1 MNMGSN
7 KTVDSELQTAGSKL
21 GLEIWCVENLQL
33 VSVPQSSHGKFF
45 SGSAY
50 VVLHTALLKSGALQH
65 DIHYWLGKDANE
77 VDSALASDKTLE
89 LDAALGS
96 QSVQYKEVQGQ
107 ETGKFL
113 SYFKPCIIPVEGVY
127 SSGQGKVKSPAYE
140 TRLLTCKGDRVVH
153 VKEVPFS
160 RSSLNHRDVFILDT
174 STKIFQFSGCNSS
187 IQERAKALEVV
198 KYIKEHK
205 HKGNCEVATIE
216 DGKFVGDA
224 EVGEFW
230 NFFGG
235 YAPIPRDP
243 PQQPPEALAVKLF
256 WITLQGKFTQCGSG
270 RLKRSML
277 ESNKCYMLDGEIQMF
292 VWMGRITSLTERKTS
307 ISAAEDFLR
316 AQERPVNTH
325 VAFLTEGSETAIFK
339 SYFDDWP
346 QTVAPKL
353 YEEGR
358 EKVAAM
364 FKQKGYDVEELPDEY
379 DKPQIDCNGT
389 LKVWRVN
396 NGKLSP
402 VPVVDQRKLY
412 SGDCYTVQYI
422 YSADG
427 REERLYYIWLG
438 NKSCAE
444 DRDDAVSL
452 TSVIIDSTKA
462 EPVLA
467 RIVENKEPS
476 QFFMIFK
483 TLIMFKGGMGSRYK
497 SIVAEKGVDDE
508 TYDDKKTALFRI
520 QGTNRENMQAVQ
532 VDQISRSLNS
542 SYCYILKADGSI
554 FAWLGNLSTTHDH
567 DLLYGMLD
575 LINPTWQPILVR
587 EGSEPDVFWDALGG
601 KTEYPKE
608 KEIKRFVEDPHL
620 FVCTFTEDVGSQPGD
635 LKVKEIFSYTQDDL
649 TTEDVL
655 ILDCYTEIFVWVGHN
670 SAVKSMQQALSIGLA
685 FLKKDVLEE
694 CLSMDTPIYVVKEG
708 HEPPFFTNFF
718 EWDASKANMLGNS
731 FERKLAILKG
741 QTQKLEAPLRNSPS
755 VHSKET
761 TPTGLRRPSPTPN
774 GLRRPSPTPNGLRR
788 PSPTPNGS
796 RRPSPAPNGLT
807 RRQSLDSYTQRS
819 TSPTI
824 SNSEISKVNP
834 RRFSSPPV
842 PRIIPS
848 ASSPVL
854 RGADNKPVSGSS
866 SAKVKIN
873 PSKDSGPKQELV
885 NYPYNRVKVGSKDP
899 VPDIDITKREA
910 YLSEAEFQEKF
921 AMSKTVF
928 YQLPRWKQNK
938 LKMSLFL
945 F

>member
-1 MNMGSN
+1 MGSN
-7 KTVDSELQTAGSKL
+7 KNIDSEFQGAGSKL
-21 GLEIWCVENLQL
+21 GLEIWCVQNLRL

-50 VVLHTALLKSGALQH
+50 VVLHTTLLKSGALQH
-65 DIHYWLGKDANE
+65 DIHYWLGNDANE
-77 VDSALASDKTLE
+77 GGKKILEIVYGLLGTYDKRSTYNNRPSNGIFLDRQVDSALASDKTLE
-89 LDAALGS
+89 LDAVLGS

-127 SSGQGKVKSPAYE
+127 SSGQIQLEGPAYE

-174 STKIFQFSGCNSS
+174 SSKIFHFSGCNSS

-198 KYIKEHK
+198 QYIKEYK
-205 HKGNCEVATIE
+205 HKGNCEVAAIE

-235 YAPIPRDP
+235 YAPIPKDP
-243 PQQPPEALAVKLF
+243 PSDQQQAQTLAIKLF
-256 WITLQGKFTQCGSG
+256 WITLQGKFNQSGSG
-270 RLKRSML
+270 RLSRSML
-277 ESNKCYMLDGEIQMF
+277 ESNKCYLLDGDIQIF
-292 VWMGRITSLTERKTS
+292 VWMGKTTSITERKKS

-325 VAFLTEGSETAIFK
+325 LAFLTEGSETAIFK

-346 QTVAPKL
+346 QTVETKL

-358 EKVAAM
+358 GKVAAM
-364 FKQKGYDVEELPDEY
+364 FKKTGYNVEELPDE
-379 DKPQIDCNGT
+379 DDSTHIDCNGT

-396 NGKLSP
+396 SGKLSL
-402 VPVVDQRKLY
+402 VPVGEQRKLY
-412 SGDCYTVQYI
+412 SGDCYAVQYI
-422 YSADG
+422 YSANG
-427 REERLYYIWLG
+427 REERLFYIWLG
-438 NKSCAE
+438 NMSSAE
-444 DRDDAVSL
+444 DRAEAISL
-452 TSVIIDSTKA
+452 TSGVVDSTKGD
-462 EPVLA
+462 PVLA

-476 QFFMIFK
+476 QFFMIFQ
-483 TLIMFKGGMGSRYK
+483 TLIIFKGGMGSRYK
-497 SIVAEKGVDDE
+497 SLVAEQGVDDE
-508 TYDDKKTALFRI
+508 TYDDKMTALFRI
-520 QGTNRENMQAVQ
+520 QGTNRNNMQAVQ
-532 VDQISRSLNS
+532 VDQVSRSLNS
-542 SYCYILKADGSI
+542 SSCYILKAQVSI
-554 FAWLGNLSTTHDH
+554 FTWLGNLSTTRDH

-620 FVCTFTEDVGSQPGD
+620 FVCT
-635 LKVKEIFSYTQDDL
+635 
-649 TTEDVL
+649 
-655 ILDCYTEIFVWVGHN
+655 YTEGH
-670 SAVKSMQQALSIGLA
+670 SSVVKSKQAALSIGLA
-685 FLKKDVLEE
+685 FLKKDVLGE
-694 CLSMDTPIYVVKEG
+694 CLSMDTPTYVVTEG
-708 HEPPFFTNFF
+708 HEPPFFTRFF

-741 QTQKLEAPLRNSPS
+741 QSQKLEAPLRNSPNAY
-755 VHSKET
+755 SKET
-761 TPTGLRRPSPTPN
+761 TPNGFRRPSPTPN
-774 GLRRPSPTPNGLRR
+774 SLRR

-807 RRQSLDSYTQRS
+807 RRQSLDSTPTFSRS
-819 TSPTI
+819 EFNATNT
-824 SNSEISKVNP
+824 

-842 PRIIPS
+842 HRMIPS
-848 ASSPVL
+848 ASSPNF
-854 RGADNKPVSGSS
+854 RSADNTPVSASISREVDFRASKESGSNGQGQS
-866 SAKVKIN
+866 NANLPNYPYDRVKIN
-873 PSKDSGPKQELV
+873 SH
-885 NYPYNRVKVGSKDP
+885 DP

-910 YLSEAEFQEKF
+910 YLSEDEFQEKF
-921 AMSKTVF
+921 SMLKGAF

-938 LKMSLFL
+938 LKMSLYL

>member
-1 MNMGSN
+1 MGSN
-7 KTVDSELQTAGSKL
+7 KTIDSELQGAGSKL
-21 GLEIWCVENLQL
+21 GLEIWCVENLHL
-33 VSVPQSSHGKFF
+33 VSVPQSSQGKFF

-77 VDSALASDKTLE
+77 VDSAIASDKTLE

-127 SSGQGKVKSPAYE
+127 SSGQVKSKNPDYE

-153 VKEVPFS
+153 VKEVPFA

-174 STKIFQFSGCNSS
+174 SSKIFQFSGCNSS

-198 KYIKEHK
+198 QYIKENK
-205 HKGNCEVATIE
+205 HKGECEVATIE

-243 PQQPPEALAVKLF
+243 PSAQPPQTLAVKLF
-256 WITLQGKFTQCGSG
+256 WITLQGKFTQSGSG
-270 RLKRSML
+270 RLKRAML
-277 ESNKCYMLDGEIQMF
+277 ESNKCYMLDGDIQIF
-292 VWMGRITSLTERKTS
+292 VWMGRITSITERKTS

-316 AQERPVNTH
+316 AQERSVNTH
-325 VAFLTEGSETAIFK
+325 LAFLTEGSETTIFK

-346 QTVAPKL
+346 QTVEPKL

-364 FKQKGYDVEELPDEY
+364 FKHTGFDVTELPDED
-379 DKPQIDCNGT
+379 DKLHIDCSGT

-402 VPVVDQRKLY
+402 VSVVDQRKLY

-422 YSADG
+422 YSANG
-427 REERLYYIWLG
+427 REERLFYIWLG
-438 NKSCAE
+438 NSSSTE
-444 DRDDAVSL
+444 DRADAISL
-452 TSVIIDSTKA
+452 TSVIVDSTKG

-476 QFFMIFK
+476 QFFMIFQ

-497 SIVAEKGVDDE
+497 SLIAEKGIDDA
-508 TYDDKKTALFRI
+508 TYDDKKTALFRV
-520 QGTNRENMQAVQ
+520 QGTNRNNMQAVQ
-532 VDQISRSLNS
+532 VDQVSRSLNS
-542 SYCYILKADGSI
+542 SYCYILKAEGCI
-554 FAWLGNLSTTHDH
+554 FTWLGNLSTAQDH
-567 DLLYGMLD
+567 DLLNGMLD
-575 LINPTWQPILVR
+575 FINPTWQPISIR

-608 KEIKRFVEDPHL
+608 KEIKRFIEDPHL
-620 FVCTFTEDVGSQPGD
+620 FVCTFTE
-635 LKVKEIFSYTQDDL
+635 EIFSYTQDDL

-655 ILDCYTEIFVWVGHN
+655 ILDCYTEIFVWVGNN

-694 CLSMDTPIYVVKEG
+694 CLSMDTPTYVVKEG
-708 HEPPFFTNFF
+708 HEPPFFTYFF
-718 EWDASKANMLGNS
+718 AWDTSKANMLGNS

-741 QTQKLEAPLRNSPS
+741 QTQKLEAPVRNSP
-755 VHSKET
+755 VAYSKET
-761 TPTGLRRPSPTPN
+761 TPNGLRRPSPMPNGSRRSSPTPN
-774 GLRRPSPTPNGLRR
+774 GLRRPSPA
-788 PSPTPNGS
+788 PSGS
-796 RRPSPAPNGLT
+796 RRPSPTPNGLT
-807 RRQSLDSYTQRS
+807 RRQSLDSYTLRS
-819 TSPTI
+819 ASPTF
-824 SNSEISKVNP
+824 SKTEFSGVNA

-842 PRIIPS
+842 PRMIPS
-848 ASSPVL
+848 ASSPDV
-854 RGADNKPVSGSS
+854 RRTDNKLVSASS
-866 SAKVKIN
+866 SEGVE
-873 PSKDSGPKQELV
+873 PLLSKDSGPKKELV
-885 NYPYNRVKVGSKDP
+885 NYPYDRVKVNSSIP

-910 YLSEAEFQEKF
+910 YLSEEEFQEKL
-921 AMSKTVF
+921 AMSKRAF

-938 LKMSLFL
+938 LKMSLHL

>member
-1 MNMGSN
+1 MGSN
-7 KTVDSELQTAGSKL
+7 RNIDSELQGAGSKL
-21 GLEIWCVENLQL
+21 GLEIWCVESLRL

-50 VVLHTALLKSGALQH
+50 VVLHTALLKSGVLQH
-65 DIHYWLGKDANE
+65 DIHYWLGNEANE
-77 VDSALASDKTLE
+77 VDSALASDKALE

-113 SYFKPCIIPVEGVY
+113 SYFKPCIIPVEGIY
-127 SSGQGKVKSPAYE
+127 SSGQVHVKLPAYE

-174 STKIFQFSGCNSS
+174 TSKIFHFSGCNSS

-198 KYIKEHK
+198 QYIKEYK
-205 HKGNCEVATIE
+205 HKGNCEVAAIE

-235 YAPIPRDP
+235 YAPIPKDP
-243 PQQPPEALAVKLF
+243 PSAQEQLQSLAVKLF
-256 WITLQGKFTQCGSG
+256 WISVQGKFTQNGSG

-277 ESNKCYMLDGEIQMF
+277 ESNKCYMLDGDFQIF
-292 VWMGRITSLTERKTS
+292 VWMGRTTSITERKTS

-316 AQERPVNTH
+316 AQERPINTH
-325 VAFLTEGSETAIFK
+325 LAFLTEGSETSIFK

-346 QTVAPKL
+346 QTVEPKL

-358 EKVAAM
+358 GKVAAM
-364 FKQKGYDVEELPDEY
+364 FKQTGYDVKELPDE
-379 DKPQIDCNGT
+379 DEKPHIDCNGT

-396 NGKLSP
+396 GGKLSP
-402 VPVVDQRKLY
+402 VSVVEQRKLY
-412 SGDCYTVQYI
+412 SGDCYTVQYT
-422 YSADG
+422 YSANE
-427 REERLYYIWLG
+427 REERLFYIWLG
-438 NKSCAE
+438 SKSSTE
-444 DRDDAVSL
+444 DRADAISL
-452 TSVIIDSTKA
+452 TSVVADSTKGD
-462 EPVLA
+462 PVLA
-467 RIVENKEPS
+467 RIVENKEPT
-476 QFFMIFK
+476 QFFSIFQ

-497 SIVAEKGVDDE
+497 SFIAEKGLDDE

-520 QGTNRENMQAVQ
+520 QGTNRDNMQAVQ
-532 VDQISRSLNS
+532 VDQVSRSLNS
-542 SYCYILKADGSI
+542 SFCYILKARGSI
-554 FAWLGNLSTTHDH
+554 FTWLGNLSTPGDH

-608 KEIKRFVEDPHL
+608 KEIKGFVEDPHL
-620 FVCTFTEDVGSQPGD
+620 FVCTFTEDVGSQSSN
-635 LKVKEIFSYTQDDL
+635 LKVKEIFNFTQDDL

-655 ILDCYTEIFVWVGHN
+655 VLDCYSEIFVWIGHN
-670 SAVKSMQQALSIGLA
+670 SVVKSKQQALSIGLA
-685 FLKKDVLEE
+685 FLKKDVLGEG
-694 CLSMDTPIYVVKEG
+694 LSMDTPTYVVTEG
-708 HEPPFFTNFF
+708 HEPPFFTRFF

-741 QTQKLEAPLRNSPS
+741 QTQKLEAPLRTSPN
-755 VHSKET
+755 VYSKET
-761 TPTGLRRPSPTPN
+761 TPN
-774 GLRRPSPTPNGLRR
+774 GFRRPSPTPNGLRR

-807 RRQSLDSYTQRS
+807 RRQSLDSYTLRS
-819 TSPTI
+819 TSPTF
-824 SNSEISKVNP
+824 SRSDFSAKNN
-834 RRFSSPPV
+834 RRFSSPPI
-842 PRIIPS
+842 PRMILSSSSPDVRSADNTPVS
-848 ASSPVL
+848 AS
-854 RGADNKPVSGSS
+854 RSS
-866 SAKVKIN
+866 EAKN
-873 PSKDSGPKQELV
+873 LLSKDSGPKQDGENQTNINLV
-885 NYPYNRVKVGSKDP
+885 NYPYERVKVNSNNP

-910 YLSEAEFQEKF
+910 YLSEEEFEEKF
-921 AMSKTVF
+921 AMSKRAF

-938 LKMSLFL
+938 VKMSLFL

>member
-1 MNMGSN
+1 MGSS
-7 KTVDSELQTAGSKL
+7 KTVDSEFQGAGSKL
-21 GLEIWCVENLQL
+21 GLEIWCVESLQL

-50 VVLHTALLKSGALQH
+50 IVLHTALLKSGALQH

-107 ETGKFL
+107 ETRKFL

-127 SSGQGKVKSPAYE
+127 SSGQVKLKGPDYE

-174 STKIFQFSGCNSS
+174 SAKIFQFSGCNSS

-198 KYIKEHK
+198 QYIKEYK
-205 HKGNCEVATIE
+205 HKGECEVVTIE

-243 PQQPPEALAVKLF
+243 PSGQQEPRTSAVKLF
-256 WITLQGKFTQCGSG
+256 WITLQGKFTQSGSG

-277 ESNKCYMLDGEIQMF
+277 ESNKCYMLDADIQIF

-316 AQERPVNTH
+316 TQERPVDTH
-325 VAFLTEGSETAIFK
+325 LAFLTEGSETTIFK

-346 QTVAPKL
+346 QIVESKL
-353 YEEGR
+353 YAEGR

-364 FKQKGYDVEELPDEY
+364 FKQTGFDVAELPDE
-379 DKPQIDCNGT
+379 DEKQHIDCNGT

-422 YSADG
+422 YSANG
-427 REERLYYIWLG
+427 REERLFYIWLG
-438 NKSCAE
+438 SNSPEE
-444 DRDDAVSL
+444 DRADAISL
-452 TSVIIDSTKA
+452 TSVIVDSNKA

-467 RIVENKEPS
+467 QIVESKEPS
-476 QFFMIFK
+476 QFFMIFQ

-497 SIVAEKGVDDE
+497 SMIAEKGIDDE

-520 QGTNRENMQAVQ
+520 QGTNRDNMQAIQ
-532 VDQISRSLNS
+532 VDQVSRSLNS

-554 FAWLGNLSTTHDH
+554 FTWLGNLSTARDH

-575 LINPTWQPILVR
+575 LINPSWQPVLVR

-601 KTEYPKE
+601 KTEYSKE
-608 KEIKRFVEDPHL
+608 KEIKRFIEDPHL
-620 FVCTFTEDVGSQPGD
+620 FVCTFTKDAGSQPSD

-670 SAVKSMQQALSIGLA
+670 SVVKSMQQALSIGQA
-685 FLKKDVLEE
+685 FLKKDVLGE
-694 CLSMDTPIYVVKEG
+694 CLAMDTPLYVVKEG
-708 HEPPFFTNFF
+708 HEPPFFTCFF

-741 QTQKLEAPLRNSPS
+741 QTQKLESPLRSSPS

-761 TPTGLRRPSPTPN
+761 TPN
-774 GLRRPSPTPNGLRR
+774 GLRRPSPIPNGLRRSSPTPTSNGLRR
-788 PSPTPNGS
+788 PSPPPNGS
-796 RRPSPAPNGLT
+796 RRPSPVPNGLT
-807 RRQSLDSYTQRS
+807 RRQSLDSYT
-819 TSPTI
+819 SPTF
-824 SNSEISKVNP
+824 SNSDFNNVNT

-848 ASSPVL
+848 ASSPNF
-854 RGADNKPVSGSS
+854 RAADNTPGSASS
-866 SAKVKIN
+866 STKVEIN
-873 PSKDSGPKQELV
+873 TSEDLGPKQELV
-885 NYPYNRVKVGSKDP
+885 KYPYDRVRVNSNNP

-910 YLSEAEFQEKF
+910 YLSEEEFEGKF
-921 AMSKTVF
+921 GMSKRAF

-938 LKMSLFL
+938 LKMSLYL

>member
-1 MNMGSN
+1 MGSN
-7 KTVDSELQTAGSKL
+7 RTIYSEFQGAGSKL
-21 GLEIWCVENLQL
+21 GLEIWCVESLQL
-33 VSVPQSSHGKFF
+33 VPVPQSSHGKFF

-77 VDSALASDKTLE
+77 VDSSLASDKTLE

-96 QSVQYKEVQGQ
+96 KSVQYKEVQGQ

-127 SSGQGKVKSPAYE
+127 SSGQVGLKGPAYE
-140 TRLLTCKGDRVVH
+140 TKLLTCKGDRVVH

-174 STKIFQFSGCNSS
+174 SSKIFQFNGCNSS
-187 IQERAKALEVV
+187 IQERAKGLEVV
-198 KYIKEHK
+198 QYIKEYK
-205 HKGNCEVATIE
+205 HKGNCEVAAIE

-235 YAPIPRDP
+235 YAPIPKDQPVAQP
-243 PQQPPEALAVKLF
+243 PQTLDVKLF
-256 WITLQGKFTQCGSG
+256 WITLQGKFTQSGSG

-277 ESNKCYMLDGEIQMF
+277 ESNKCYMLDGDVQIF
-292 VWMGRITSLTERKTS
+292 VWMGSITSITERKTS

-316 AQERPVNTH
+316 AQEKPVNTQLA
-325 VAFLTEGSETAIFK
+325 VLKEGSETGIFK

-346 QTVAPKL
+346 LTVEPKL

-358 EKVAAM
+358 GKVAAM
-364 FKQKGYDVEELPDEY
+364 FKQTVYDVDELPDE
-379 DKPQIDCNGT
+379 DEKPHIICNGT

-422 YSADG
+422 YSANG
-427 REERLYYIWLG
+427 REERLFYIWLG
-438 NKSCAE
+438 NKSSPE
-444 DRDDAVSL
+444 DRADAVSL
-452 TSVIIDSTKA
+452 TNVIVGSNKG

-476 QFFMIFK
+476 QFFMIFQ

-497 SIVAEKGVDDE
+497 SCIADNGLDDE

-520 QGTNRENMQAVQ
+520 QGTNRDNMQAVQ
-532 VDQISRSLNS
+532 VDQVCRSLNS
-542 SYCYILKADGSI
+542 SYCYILKAEGSV
-554 FAWLGNLSTTHDH
+554 FTWLGNLSTTRDH

-575 LINPTWQPILVR
+575 LINPTWQPILIR
-587 EGSEPDVFWDALGG
+587 EGSEPDVFWDVLGG

-608 KEIKRFVEDPHL
+608 REVKRFIEDPHL
-620 FVCTFTEDVGSQPGD
+620 FVCTFTKGAGSQSSD
-635 LKVKEIFSYTQDDL
+635 LKVKEIFSYTQDEL

-655 ILDCYTEIFVWVGHN
+655 ILDCHTEIYVWVGHN
-670 SAVKSMQQALSIGLA
+670 SVVKSKQQALSIGLA
-685 FLKKDVLEE
+685 FLEKDVLGE
-694 CLSMDTPIYVVKEG
+694 CLSVDTPIYVVTEG
-708 HEPPFFTNFF
+708 HEPPFFTRFF
-718 EWDASKANMLGNS
+718 YWDASKANMLGNS

-741 QTQKLEAPLRNSPS
+741 QTQKLEAPSRNSPS
-755 VHSKET
+755 V
-761 TPTGLRRPSPTPN
+761 TPN
-774 GLRRPSPTPNGLRR
+774 GMRRPSPTPNGLRR

-796 RRPSPAPNGLT
+796 RRPSPASNGLT
-807 RRQSLDSYTQRS
+807 RRQSLDSYTVRS
-819 TSPTI
+819 TSPTF
-824 SNSEISKVNP
+824 SGLDFNP
-834 RRFSSPPV
+834 TNNRRFSSPPIH
-842 PRIIPS
+842 RMITS
-848 ASSPVL
+848 ASSSSPDV
-854 RGADNKPVSGSS
+854 RSADNTHVSTSS
-866 SAKVKIN
+866 TAEAEIL

-885 NYPYNRVKVGSKDP
+885 NYPYDRVKVNSKDP
-899 VPDIDITKREA
+899 VRDIDITKREA
-910 YLSEAEFQEKF
+910 YLSDEEFQEKF
-921 AMSKTVF
+921 AMSKRVF

-938 LKMSLFL
+938 LKMSLYL